1 MPYVRFY
8 IPCLWLP
15 IYHLSHTAFT
25 FYKTRKMNSTRFKEG
40 SMKRFLLVTLAAAIL
55 MSSAAC
61 AQTTAT
67 TTQAPAADTTAA
79 AAATTKAAETA
90 AETKKQDITITYMVS
105 QDWLQDAEIAL
116 GAKFTEETG
125 IKVDYQVIPSDQ
137 YVNLLNTKINAGECA
152 DIFGSQGGQF
162 DIVSQLNVAKNAVDL
177 SGESWAST
185 VDPLAAAE
193 LSVDGKLYGQPLG
206 DLSSA
211 WSIAYNTKI
220 FAENNLQIPKTFDEF
235 KAVCETLKKAGVT
248 PIYECV
254 SDGWHHVLWFP
265 EMGAAYDAAEP
276 GLVDGLNSNKTTFAA
291 SAVMKKSLDQIK
303 EMVDNGYWG
312 EDYMA
317 NAYADGAKNFA
328 SGKYAMMVAN
338 QGFGAEVEAVGGD
351 LKASDVGYFVIPLVD
366 NQILNVNP
374 VGPSRFI
381 YSGSK
386 NIDAAKQYL
395 AYIAKAE
402 NLQYLIDN
410 VSKYNTLPYSGLKDK
425 YSDIIK
431 KFYATYPTHGTVLQ
445 TAVKY
450 VNPQWMEIGK
460 EMTAMILGDESSD
473 DVLKNIDKNRADQAA
488 AAKDAAWN
496 S

>member
-1 MPYVRFY
+1 
-8 IPCLWLP
+8 
-15 IYHLSHTAFT
+15 
-25 FYKTRKMNSTRFKEG
+25 
-40 SMKRFLLVTLAAAIL
+40 MKRFILVALSAIML
-55 MSSAAC
+55 VSSVAC
-61 AQTTAT
+61 SNST
-67 TTQAPAADTTAA
+67 PAETTTAA
-79 AAATTKAAETA
+79 ATKAAADGTTASAATTETSA
-90 AETKKQDITITYMVS
+90 KQDITITYMVS
-105 QDWLQDAEIAL
+105 QDQLQDAEIAL
-116 GAKFTEETG
+116 GEKFTAETG

-137 YVNLLNTKINAGECA
+137 YVNLLTTKINAGECA
-152 DIFGSQGGQF
+152 DIYSSQGGQF
-162 DIVSQLNVAKNAVDL
+162 DIVSQLNVEKNAVDL

-193 LSVDGKLYGQPLG
+193 LSVNGKLYGQPIQ
-206 DLSSA
+206 DVSSVWA
-211 WSIAYNTKI
+211 IAYNTKI
-220 FAENNLQIPKTFDEF
+220 FAANNIKIPTTFDEF
-235 KAVCETLKKAGVT
+235 KAACETIKAAGIT
-248 PIYECV
+248 PVYECV

-265 EMGAAYDAAEP
+265 EMGAAYEAAEP
-276 GLVDGLNSNKTTFAA
+276 GLIDNLNSNKTTFAS
-291 SAVMKKSLDQIK
+291 SAIMKKSLDQIK

-312 EDYMA
+312 EDYMS
-317 NAYADGAKNFA
+317 NAYADAAKNFA
-328 SGKYAMMVAN
+328 SGEFAMVVAN
-338 QGFGAEVEAVGGD
+338 QGFGAEVEAIGGD

-410 VSKYNTLPYSGLKDK
+410 VSKNNTLPFSGVKDK

-431 KFYATYPTHGTVLQ
+431 TFYSTYPTHGTVLQ
-445 TAVKY
+445 TTVKY

-460 EMTAMILGDESSD
+460 EITAMILGDETSD

-488 AAKDAAWN
+488 AAKDPAWN

>member
-1 MPYVRFY
+1 
-8 IPCLWLP
+8 
-15 IYHLSHTAFT
+15 
-25 FYKTRKMNSTRFKEG
+25 
-40 SMKRFLLVTLAAAIL
+40 MKRFLLVLLAAAIL
-55 MSSAAC
+55 TSSAAC
-61 AQTTAT
+61 SSTAST
-67 TTQAPAADTTAA
+67 TTKAPAADATTENTTAA
-79 AAATTKAAETA
+79 PATEATTEKP
-90 AETKKQDITITYMVS
+90 KQDITITYMVS
-105 QDWLQDAEIAL
+105 QDWLQDAEIEL
-116 GAKFTEETG
+116 GARFTEETG

-137 YVNLLNTKINAGECA
+137 YVNLLSTKINAGECA

-177 SGESWAST
+177 SGEAWSST

-206 DLSSA
+206 DVSSA
-211 WSIAYNTKI
+211 WAIAYNTKI
-220 FAENNLQIPKTFDEF
+220 FAENNLAIPTTFAEF
-235 KAVCETLKKAGVT
+235 MAVCETLKTAGIT

-265 EMGAAYDAAEP
+265 EMGAAYDTAEP
-276 GLVDGLNSNKTTFAA
+276 GLVDNLNSNKATFAS
-291 SAVMKKSLDQIK
+291 SAVMKQSLDQVK
-303 EMVDNGYWG
+303 EIVDNGYWG
-312 EDYMA
+312 EDYMS
-317 NAYADGAKNFA
+317 NAYADSAKNFA
-328 SGKYAMMVAN
+328 SGEYAMTVAN
-338 QGFGAEVEAVGGD
+338 QGFGAEVEAIGGE

-381 YSGSK
+381 YSGSE

-410 VSKYNTLPYSGLKDK
+410 VSKYNTLPFSGVQDK

-431 KFYATYPTHGTVLQ
+431 TFYSTYTEHGTVLQ
-445 TAVKY
+445 TTVKY
-450 VNPQWMEIGK
+450 LNPQWMEIGK
-460 EMTAMILGDESSD
+460 EMTALILGDSTSE
-473 DVLKNIDKNRADQAA
+473 DVLKNIDKNRADQASA
-488 AAKDAAWN
+488 GKDPAWN

>member
-1 MPYVRFY
+1 
-8 IPCLWLP
+8 
-15 IYHLSHTAFT
+15 
-25 FYKTRKMNSTRFKEG
+25 
-40 SMKRFLLVTLAAAIL
+40 MKRFFMVVLAAAML
-55 MSSAAC
+55 ASSVAC
-61 AQTTAT
+61 AQTTAAT
-67 TTQAPAADTTAA
+67 TKAA
-79 AAATTKAAETA
+79 ATDAATTDAATTKAAETE
-90 AETKKQDITITYMVS
+90 AEATEAVKQDITITYMVS
-105 QDWLQDAEIAL
+105 QDWLQDAEIEL
-116 GAKFTEETG
+116 GAKFAEETG

-137 YVNLLNTKINAGECA
+137 YTNLLSTKINAGECA
-152 DIFGSQGGQF
+152 DIYGSQGGQF
-162 DIVSQLNVAKNAVDL
+162 DIVSQLNVVKNAVDL
-177 SGESWAST
+177 SGEAWSST

-211 WSIAYNTKI
+211 WAIAYNTKI
-220 FAENNLQIPKTFDEF
+220 FAANNLEIPTTFAEF
-235 KAVCETLKKAGVT
+235 MAVCEAIKGVGIT
-248 PIYECV
+248 PVYECV

-265 EMGAAYDAAEP
+265 EMGAAFEAGEP
-276 GLVDGLNSNKTTFAA
+276 GLIDNLNSNKTTFA
-291 SAVMKKSLDQIK
+291 SSPVMKQSLDQIK

-312 EDYMA
+312 EDYMS
-317 NAYADGAKNFA
+317 NAYADAAKNFA
-328 SGKYAMMVAN
+328 GGEYAMVVAN
-338 QGFGAEVEAVGGD
+338 QGFGAEVEAVGGE

-381 YSGSK
+381 YSGSE

-395 AYIAKAE
+395 AYIAQPE

-410 VSKYNTLPYSGLKDK
+410 VSKYNTLPFSGVQDK

-431 KFYATYPTHGTVLQ
+431 TFYSTYTEHGTVLQ
-445 TAVKY
+445 TTVKY

-488 AAKDAAWN
+488 AAKDENWAG
-496 S
+496 

>member
-1 MPYVRFY
+1 
-8 IPCLWLP
+8 
-15 IYHLSHTAFT
+15 
-25 FYKTRKMNSTRFKEG
+25 
-40 SMKRFLLVTLAAAIL
+40 MKRFLLFVLAAVML
-55 MSSAAC
+55 TSSVAC
-61 AQTTAT
+61 AKT
-67 TTQAPAADTTAA
+67 TTTTTKAPAADATTTKATET
-79 AAATTKAAETA
+79 AAATTGKT
-90 AETKKQDITITYMVS
+90 KQDITITYMVS
-105 QDWLQDAEIAL
+105 QDWLQDAEIKL

-137 YVNLLNTKINAGECA
+137 YVNLLSTKINAGECA

-162 DIVSQLNVAKNAVDL
+162 DIVSQLNVVKNAVDL
-177 SGESWAST
+177 SGESWSST
-185 VDPLAAAE
+185 VDPLAAKE

-206 DLSSA
+206 DVSSA
-211 WSIAYNTKI
+211 WSIAYNTKL
-220 FAENNLQIPKTFDEF
+220 FAANNLQIPKTFDEF
-235 KAVCETLKKAGVT
+235 KTVCETLKKAGVT
-248 PIYECV
+248 PVYEAV

-276 GLVDGLNSNKTTFAA
+276 GLVANLNSNKTKFAD
-291 SAVMKKSLDQIK
+291 SAIMKKSLDQIK

-338 QGFGAEVEAVGGD
+338 QGFGAEVEAIGGD

-410 VSKYNTLPYSGLKDK
+410 VSKYNTLPFSGVKDK

-431 KFYATYPTHGTVLQ
+431 KFYATYSVHGTVLQ
-445 TAVKY
+445 TTVKY

-460 EMTAMILGDESSD
+460 EMTAMILGDETSA
-473 DVLKNIDKNRADQAA
+473 DVLKNIDKNRADQAT
-488 AAKDAAWN
+488 AAKDPAWN

>member
-1 MPYVRFY
+1 
-8 IPCLWLP
+8 
-15 IYHLSHTAFT
+15 
-25 FYKTRKMNSTRFKEG
+25 
-40 SMKRFLLVTLAAAIL
+40 MKRFLLVVLAAVML
-55 MSSAAC
+55 TSSVAC
-61 AQTTAT
+61 TQTTAT
-67 TTQAPAADTTAA
+67 TTKVPATDATTNATTAKA
-79 AAATTKAAETA
+79 SETAAATTAKP
-90 AETKKQDITITYMVS
+90 KQDITITYMVS

-137 YVNLLNTKINAGECA
+137 YTNLLSTKINAGECA

-185 VDPLAAAE
+185 VDPLAAKE

-211 WSIAYNTKI
+211 WAIAYNTKI
-220 FAENNLQIPKTFDEF
+220 FAANNLAIPKTFAEF
-235 KAVCETLKKAGVT
+235 KAVCEKIKAAGIT
-248 PIYECV
+248 PVYECV

-276 GLVDGLNSNKTTFAA
+276 GLVDNLNSNKATFA
-291 SAVMKKSLDQIK
+291 SSSVMKKSLDQIK
-303 EMVDNGYWG
+303 DMVDSGYWG

-317 NAYADGAKNFA
+317 NAYADAAKNFA
-328 SGKYAMMVAN
+328 SGKYAMVVAN
-338 QGFGAEVEAVGGD
+338 QGFGAEVEAIGGD
-351 LKASDVGYFVIPLVD
+351 LKAADVGYFVIPLVD
-366 NQILNVNP
+366 NQTLNVNP

-410 VSKYNTLPYSGLKDK
+410 VAKYNTLPFSGVKDK

-431 KFYATYPTHGTVLQ
+431 TFYSTYPTHGTVLQ
-445 TAVKY
+445 TTVKY

-460 EMTAMILGDESSD
+460 EMTAMILGDETSA

-488 AAKDAAWN
+488 AAKDPAWN

>member
-1 MPYVRFY
+1 
-8 IPCLWLP
+8 
-15 IYHLSHTAFT
+15 
-25 FYKTRKMNSTRFKEG
+25 
-40 SMKRFLLVTLAAAIL
+40 MKKFLLVVLAAAIL
-55 MSSAAC
+55 MSSVAC
-61 AQTTAT
+61 AQTTT
-67 TTQAPAADTTAA
+67 TTTKAAATDAA
-79 AAATTKAAETA
+79 ATAAATTKASETEA
-90 AETKKQDITITYMVS
+90 AATEAVKQDITITYMVS
-105 QDWLQDAEIAL
+105 QDWLQDAEIEL

-137 YVNLLNTKINAGECA
+137 YVNLLSTKINAGECA

-162 DIVSQLNVAKNAVDL
+162 DVVSQLNVVKNAVDL

-211 WSIAYNTKI
+211 WAIAYNTKI
-220 FAENNLQIPKTFDEF
+220 FAANNLAIPTTFAEF
-235 KAVCETLKKAGVT
+235 KTVCETLKTAGIT

-276 GLVDGLNSNKTTFAA
+276 GLVDNLNSNKATFAS
-291 SAVMKKSLDQIK
+291 SAVMKQSLDQIK

-317 NAYADGAKNFA
+317 NAYADAAKNFS
-328 SGKYAMMVAN
+328 SGDYAMVVAN
-338 QGFGAEVEAVGGD
+338 QGFGAEVEAIGGD
-351 LKASDVGYFVIPLVD
+351 IKASDVGYFVIPLVD

-381 YSGSK
+381 YSGSA

-410 VSKYNTLPYSGLKDK
+410 VSKYNTLPFTGVQDK

-431 KFYATYPTHGTVLQ
+431 TFYSTYSNHGTVLQ
-445 TAVKY
+445 TTVKY

-488 AAKDAAWN
+488 AAKDANWN

>member
-1 MPYVRFY
+1 
-8 IPCLWLP
+8 
-15 IYHLSHTAFT
+15 
-25 FYKTRKMNSTRFKEG
+25 
-40 SMKRFLLVTLAAAIL
+40 MKRFLLVVLAAVML
-55 MSSAAC
+55 TSSVAC
-61 AQTTAT
+61 AKT
-67 TTQAPAADTTAA
+67 TTLTTTAPAAETTTAKASTTAA
-79 AAATTKAAETA
+79 TTAATTEKP
-90 AETKKQDITITYMVS
+90 KQDITITYMVS

-125 IKVDYQVIPSDQ
+125 IKVDYQVIPADQ
-137 YVNLLNTKINAGECA
+137 YVNLLNTKLNAGECA

-162 DIVSQLNVAKNAVDL
+162 DIVSQLNVVKNAVDL
-177 SGESWAST
+177 SGESWSST

-206 DLSSA
+206 DLSSVWA
-211 WSIAYNTKI
+211 VAYNTKI
-220 FAENNLQIPKTFDEF
+220 FAANNIQIPKTFDEF
-235 KAVCETLKKAGVT
+235 MAVCKTIKATGIT

-254 SDGWHHVLWFP
+254 SDGWHQVLWFP
-265 EMGAAYDAAEP
+265 EIGPAYDAAES
-276 GLVDGLNSNKTTFAA
+276 GLVSNLNSNKTKFAD
-291 SAVMKKSLDQIK
+291 SAIMKKSLDQIK

-328 SGKYAMMVAN
+328 SGKYAMFVAN
-338 QGFGAEVEAVGGD
+338 QGFGAEVEAIGGD
-351 LKASDVGYFVIPLVD
+351 LKASDVGYFIIPLVD

-395 AYIAKAE
+395 AYIARPE

-410 VSKYNTLPYSGLKDK
+410 VPKYNTLPYSGIKDK

-445 TAVKY
+445 SAVKY
-450 VNPQWMEIGK
+450 VTPQWMEIGK
-460 EMTAMILGDESSD
+460 EMTAMILGDETSA
-473 DVLKNIDKNRADQAA
+473 DVLKNTDKNRADQAA
-488 AAKDAAWN
+488 AAKNPAWN

>member
-1 MPYVRFY
+1 
-8 IPCLWLP
+8 
-15 IYHLSHTAFT
+15 
-25 FYKTRKMNSTRFKEG
+25 
-40 SMKRFLLVTLAAAIL
+40 MKKFLLVVLAATLL
-55 MSSAAC
+55 MSSVAC
-61 AQTTAT
+61 AQTTT
-67 TTQAPAADTTAA
+67 TTTTAA
-79 AAATTKAAETA
+79 TEAAATAAATTKTAETA
-90 AETKKQDITITYMVS
+90 TTTTAAKQDITITYMVS

-137 YVNLLNTKINAGECA
+137 YTNLLSTKINAGECA

-162 DIVSQLNVAKNAVDL
+162 DIVSQLNVVKNAVDL
-177 SGESWAST
+177 SGEAWSST

-206 DLSSA
+206 DVSSTWA
-211 WSIAYNTKI
+211 IAYNTKI
-220 FAENNLQIPKTFDEF
+220 FADNNIAIPKTFDEF
-235 KAVCETLKKAGVT
+235 KAACETIKAAGIT

-276 GLVDGLNSNKTTFAA
+276 GLVDKLNSNKTTFAD

-317 NAYADGAKNFA
+317 NAYADAAKNFA
-328 SGKYAMMVAN
+328 SGDYAMVVAN
-338 QGFGAEVEAVGGD
+338 QGFGAEVEAIGGD

-402 NLQYLIDN
+402 NLQNLIDN
-410 VSKYNTLPYSGLKDK
+410 VAKYNTLPFTGLQDK

-431 KFYATYPTHGTVLQ
+431 TFYSTYPNHGTVLQ
-445 TAVKY
+445 TTVKY

-460 EMTAMILGDESSD
+460 EMTAMILGDETSD
-473 DVLKNIDKNRADQAA
+473 DVLKSIDKNRADQAS

>member
-1 MPYVRFY
+1 
-8 IPCLWLP
+8 
-15 IYHLSHTAFT
+15 
-25 FYKTRKMNSTRFKEG
+25 
-40 SMKRFLLVTLAAAIL
+40 MKRFFMIVLAAAIL
-55 MSSAAC
+55 TSSVAC
-61 AQTTAT
+61 AQTTT
-67 TTQAPAADTTAA
+67 TTTKAAATDAPATAA
-79 AAATTKAAETA
+79 TTTKAAETE
-90 AETKKQDITITYMVS
+90 AEATEAVKQDITITYMVS
-105 QDWLQDAEIAL
+105 QDWLQDAEIEL

-137 YVNLLNTKINAGECA
+137 YTNLLSTKINAGECA
-152 DIFGSQGGQF
+152 DIYGSQGGQF

-177 SGESWAST
+177 SGEAWSST

-193 LSVDGKLYGQPLG
+193 LSADGKLYGQPIQ
-206 DLSSA
+206 DLSSVWA
-211 WSIAYNTKI
+211 IAYNTKI
-220 FAENNLQIPKTFDEF
+220 FAANNLAIPTTFAEF
-235 KAVCETLKKAGVT
+235 KTVCETLKTAGVT

-276 GLVDGLNSNKTTFAA
+276 GLVDNLNSNKATFAS
-291 SAVMKKSLDQIK
+291 SAIMKQSLDQIK

-317 NAYADGAKNFA
+317 NAYADAAKNFA
-328 SGKYAMMVAN
+328 SGDYAMVVAN
-338 QGFGAEVEAVGGD
+338 QGFGAEVEAIGGD
-351 LKASDVGYFVIPLVD
+351 VMASDVGYFVIPLVD
-366 NQILNVNP
+366 NQTLNVNP
-374 VGPSRFI
+374 VGPSRFV
-381 YSGSK
+381 YSGSE

-410 VSKYNTLPYSGLKDK
+410 VSKFNTLPYSGVQDK
-425 YSDIIK
+425 YSEIIK
-431 KFYATYPTHGTVLQ
+431 TFYSTYPTHGTVLQ
-445 TAVKY
+445 TTVKY

-460 EMTAMILGDESSD
+460 ELTAMILGDESSD

-488 AAKDAAWN
+488 AAKDANWN

>member
-1 MPYVRFY
+1 
-8 IPCLWLP
+8 
-15 IYHLSHTAFT
+15 
-25 FYKTRKMNSTRFKEG
+25 
-40 SMKRFLLVTLAAAIL
+40 MKRFLLVVLAAVML
-55 MSSAAC
+55 TSSVAC
-61 AQTTAT
+61 AKTTTTTTKTPATDATTAKT
-67 TTQAPAADTTAA
+67 SET
-79 AAATTKAAETA
+79 AAATTAKP
-90 AETKKQDITITYMVS
+90 KQDITITYMVS
-105 QDWLQDAEIAL
+105 QDWVQDAEIAL

-125 IKVDYQVIPSDQ
+125 IKVDYQVIPADQ
-137 YVNLLNTKINAGECA
+137 YINLLNTKLNAGECA

-162 DIVSQLNVAKNAVDL
+162 DIVSQLNVVKNAVDL
-177 SGESWAST
+177 SGESWSST

-206 DLSSA
+206 DLSSVWA
-211 WSIAYNTKI
+211 VAYNTKI
-220 FAENNLQIPKTFDEF
+220 FAANNIQIPKIFDEF
-235 KAVCETLKKAGVT
+235 MAACKTIKATGIT

-265 EMGAAYDAAEP
+265 EIGAAYNAAES
-276 GLVDGLNSNKTTFAA
+276 GLVDNLNSNKTTFAS
-291 SAVMKKSLDQIK
+291 SAIMMKSLDQIK
-303 EMVDNGYWG
+303 EMVDKGYWG

-328 SGKYAMMVAN
+328 SGKYAMFVAN
-338 QGFGAEVEAVGGD
+338 QGFGAEVEAIGGD
-351 LKASDVGYFVIPLVD
+351 LKASDVGYFIIPLVD

-395 AYIAKAE
+395 AYIARPE

-410 VSKYNTLPYSGLKDK
+410 VPKYNTLPYSGIKDK

-445 TAVKY
+445 SAVKY
-450 VNPQWMEIGK
+450 VTPQWMEIGK
-460 EMTAMILGDESSD
+460 EMTAMILGDETSA
-473 DVLKNIDKNRADQAA
+473 DVLKNTDKNRADQAA
-488 AAKDAAWN
+488 AAKNPAWN